1 MEHDSGPGERAG
13 LADGEEV
20 KATAEP
26 PATGELETTA
36 AAEPPATGELEATAA
51 AEPPA
56 TGELEAT
63 AAAEPPATGERRVDA
78 ALSRLA
84 ELDELPVSEH
94 PRVYERIH
102 EQLVEV
108 LGDLHSAQ
116 APASQSPAGQ
126 ARQGSAAGQ
135 GSDDQGAG

>member
-1 MEHDSGPGERAG
+1 MSAGRSRGRWHEEQIAMEHDSGSGEPAGRAEC
-13 LADGEEV
+13 EEV

-26 PATGELETTA
+26 PATA
-36 AAEPPATGELEATAA
+36 
-51 AEPPA
+51 
-56 TGELEAT
+56 ELEAT

-102 EQLVEV
+102 EQLVDV
-108 LGDLHSAQ
+108 LGELHSAQ
-116 APASQSPAGQ
+116 APA
-126 ARQGSAAGQ
+126 AGQ
-135 GSDDQGAG
+135 GSADQGAG

>member
-51 AEPPA
+51 AEPS
-56 TGELEAT
+56 
-63 AAAEPPATGERRVDA
+63 ATGERRVDA

-126 ARQGSAAGQ
+126 APAADQGSAAGQ